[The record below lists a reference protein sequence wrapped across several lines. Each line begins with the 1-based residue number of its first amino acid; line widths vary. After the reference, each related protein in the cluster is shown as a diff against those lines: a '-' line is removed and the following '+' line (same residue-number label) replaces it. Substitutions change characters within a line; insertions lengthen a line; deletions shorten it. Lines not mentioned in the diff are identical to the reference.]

1 MKLRFSL
8 LVLLSLILTLGA
20 RQPVAHAIVI
30 NFEEPSSETGLVTVG
45 LSADAQT
52 CPGPTPTV
60 GQTPCVLPT
69 IARQESAEVDLL
81 VPKGSIPFRSLE
93 QIATGFL
100 FENVQ
105 PLGPLSD
112 RVIIELLEGPN
123 AALDKIAVNF
133 DSESAANPLGNAQ
146 DPGADFR
153 VVESSSSPSL
163 DREGFF
169 TLKFFE
175 LPAATPVPTTFNLFG
190 STIRVKSDIEEVPEA
205 STLLLIGSGLAIVN
219 IFARSQQYLRRRR
232 RSGKSDGF

>member
-1 MKLRFSL
+1 ML
-8 LVLLSLILTLGA
+8 
-20 RQPVAHAIVI
+20 Q
-30 NFEEPSSETGLVTVG
+30 
-45 LSADAQT
+45 
-52 CPGPTPTV
+52 
-60 GQTPCVLPT
+60 T

-100 FENVQ
+100 FEIVQ

-153 VVESSSSPSL
+153 VVESSSSPGL

-175 LPAATPVPTTFNLFG
+175 LPAATPVPTAFNLFG

-205 STLLLIGSGLAIVN
+205 STLLLIGSGLAIIN
-219 IFARSQQYLRRRR
+219 IFARSQQYLRRWRR
-232 RSGKSDGF
+232 GLPPAASATDSSEWRTGGRRWCIVSSSQLSSFAE